1 MAEELDDEQK
11 PKKEQPIIIKKV
23 KGGGGHGHHGGA
35 WKVAYAD
42 FVTAMMA
49 FFLVMWI
56 LNMSDET
63 KKGIANYFS
72 QPGVFNFMSGKAL
85 PVEMKLS
92 VTNYDYA
99 IGASKSNY
107 KDDGSTNKKGELLQ
121 DSAVKKVYQEAQAKS
136 DFSKKRL
143 EETKNQIKKDLED
156 IVSNQPDM
164 GKLLN
169 SMKIIS
175 TQEGFRIELIE
186 SEDNMFFE
194 RGSPAFTGLAREV
207 LTKIARS
214 IGKLRNY
221 VEIEG
226 HTDSSPFG
234 TNASYTN
241 WELSVDRANSAR
253 RFLSNEG
260 LWDGQ
265 IISVVGFAD
274 RKPIRPES
282 PLDKTN
288 RRISILVKNLNPE
301 DFIGS
306 ENSYS
311 NLVKNIDSSNTGK
324 EKNLKAGGK

>member
-107 KDDGSTNKKGELLQ
+107 KEDGSTKDKGQMFL
-121 DSAVKKVYQEAQAKS
+121 DSAVQKVYKEAQAKS
-136 DFSKKRL
+136 EFSKQRL
-143 EETKNQIKKDLED
+143 EETKKQIQKEIEE
-156 IVSNQPDM
+156 IVTNQPDM

-169 SMKIIS
+169 SMKIIT

-194 RGSPAFTGLAREV
+194 RGNANFTPLAREV
-207 LTKIARS
+207 LAKIARS

-234 TNASYTN
+234 ANATYTN

-253 RFLSNEG
+253 RFLANQG

-274 RKPIRPES
+274 RKPIRPEN

-301 DFIGS
+301 DFLGS

-311 NLVKNIDSSNTGK
+311 NLIKTVDSSEYNRQ
-324 EKNLKAGGK
+324 KNQPAGVK